1 MMVRETD
8 KNSSSG
14 SPRRSP
20 FCSAC
25 QVRVRTGEGQRI
37 NMDEE
42 RDRVVGKETGQSVT
56 SSVVVYRERLRKE
69 IMRPVGVQ

>member
-25 QVRVRTGEGQRI
+25 QVRVRTGEGLR
-37 NMDEE
+37 MDEE

-69 IMRPVGVQ
+69 IMWPVGVQ